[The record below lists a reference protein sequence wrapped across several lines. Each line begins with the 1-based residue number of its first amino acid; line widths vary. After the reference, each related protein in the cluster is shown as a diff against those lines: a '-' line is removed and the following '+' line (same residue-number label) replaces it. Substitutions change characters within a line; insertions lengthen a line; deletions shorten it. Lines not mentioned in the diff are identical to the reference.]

1 VCNQDHSFLSS
12 SGGVFESG
20 SHWKEWKAC
29 WVQEMCNDTTN
40 TISSCSKNVEQALKN
55 STGVQIGLFYIDL

>member
-20 SHWKEWKAC
+20 SHWKA
-29 WVQEMCNDTTN
+29 
-40 TISSCSKNVEQALKN
+40 
-55 STGVQIGLFYIDL
+55 GVQISHFYIEF